1 MEGDTLYTRKHGVH
15 VLQDG
20 SICIVAFNAHLTC
33 EANVNVIW
41 KNTNSKPAL
50 IVHIFSEANDS
61 NPALI

>member
-1 MEGDTLYTRKHGVH
+1 MH

-20 SICIVAFNAHLTC
+20 SVCIVALIVYLTC

-50 IVHIFSEANDS
+50 IVPIFSEANDS

>member
-1 MEGDTLYTRKHGVH
+1 MH

-20 SICIVAFNAHLTC
+20 SVCIVALIVYLTC